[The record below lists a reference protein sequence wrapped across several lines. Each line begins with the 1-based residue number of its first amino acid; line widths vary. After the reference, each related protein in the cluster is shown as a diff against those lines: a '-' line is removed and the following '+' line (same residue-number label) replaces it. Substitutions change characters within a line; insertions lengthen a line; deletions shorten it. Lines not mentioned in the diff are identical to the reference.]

1 MLLGGRELFRN
12 KTDSSIKIV
21 ASFFGVFH
29 CIYIAFVSFFL
40 GGGICTCCHW
50 VVMVCP
56 IDSIFVV
63 VLPKNVIYW
72 KMNMDNLQGFDA

>member
-1 MLLGGRELFRN
+1 MLDELGVYADGVSSVELVM
-12 KTDSSIKIV
+12 S
-21 ASFFGVFH
+21 
-29 CIYIAFVSFFL
+29 
-40 GGGICTCCHW
+40 CHL

-56 IDSIFVV
+56 IDSIFVL